1 MVEEV
6 YPFEGHYF
14 ERNGLRLHYLD
25 EGEGDPVVMVHG
37 NPTWSFY
44 YRNVVL
50 ALRDTHRC
58 IVPDHIGCGR
68 SDKPD
73 DSNYEYRLQSRVDD
87 LDALLEHLDIR
98 SKVTFIVHD
107 WGGMIGMGYMTRYP
121 DRIQKIVV
129 LNTGAFHLP
138 TTKRFPLALWLGRNT
153 CLGGFLIRRF
163 NAFARI
169 ATMVCCKRH
178 PMPTVVK
185 RGYLEPYD
193 SWDNRIA
200 THRFVQD
207 IPLKEGDPSYGL
219 VTEIQNGLAGLKDK
233 PMLICWGEMDFV
245 FDTHF
250 RDEWIRRFPDAVV
263 HSYQD
268 AGHYILED
276 VTEVI
281 DLVKAFV

>member
-1 MVEEV
+1 MVEDL

-14 ERNGLRLHYLD
+14 ERNGLRIHYLD

-58 IVPDHIGCGR
+58 IAPDHIGCGR

-73 DSNYEYRLQSRVDD
+73 DSRYDYRLQSRIDD
-87 LDALLEHLDIR
+87 LEALLDHLDLRLKI
-98 SKVTFIVHD
+98 TFIVHD
-107 WGGMIGMGYMTRYP
+107 WGGMIGMGYMTKYP
-121 DRIQKIVV
+121 DRIKKIVV

-138 TTKRFPLALWLGRNT
+138 ATKRFPLALWLGRNT
-153 CLGGFLIRRF
+153 KLGGFLIRRF
-163 NAFARI
+163 NAFARV
-169 ATMVCCKRH
+169 ATMVCCKRN
-178 PMPTVVK
+178 PLPTVVK

-207 IPLKEGDPSYGL
+207 IPLKEGDPSYDL
-219 VTEIQNGLAGLKDK
+219 VTEIQEGLTDLNDK
-233 PMLICWGEMDFV
+233 PMLICWGEKDFV

-250 RDEWIRRFPDAVV
+250 RDEWIRRFPEAVV

-276 VTEVI
+276 VEEVI

>member
-14 ERNGLRLHYLD
+14 ERNGQRLHYLD

-73 DSNYEYRLQSRVDD
+73 DSKYEYRLQSRVDD

-98 SKVTFIVHD
+98 SKITFIVHD
-107 WGGMIGMGYMTRYP
+107 WGGMIGMGYMTKYP
-121 DRIQKIVV
+121 DRIKKIVV

-138 TTKRFPLALWLGRNT
+138 ATKRFPLALRLGRNT

-163 NAFARI
+163 NAFARV

-193 SWDNRIA
+193 TWDNRIA

-245 FDTHF
+245 FDIHF

-276 VTEVI
+276 VKEVI